1 MISSRNTTR
10 KFILL
15 ITCVLLFLIIGR
27 FFHIDERWCKSLLT
41 ETPLAVSGI
50 IFIVLY
56 VVLTSLIWL
65 GPKDFFRITAAL
77 IYGAYVSTLLVYI
90 SEVINAF
97 IFFTFSRKLGRGFV
111 ESRLRGK
118 MRHIDETTADT
129 SFWWIFA
136 MRLFI
141 VPFRFLDMGCG
152 LSKISFAKYFSI
164 VLIATPFRLFLFHPL
179 TKTDRFRGRLFLF
192 QYLLTLGFETVRNP
206 SKLAEHFLENPWVL
220 WMNFLYLVGAATVL
234 FFLRR
239 KKPSRQNLPTG

>member
-1 MISSRNTTR
+1 M
-10 KFILL
+10 K
-15 ITCVLLFLIIGR
+15 
-27 FFHIDERWCKSLLT
+27 
-41 ETPLAVSGI
+41 SGI
-50 IFIVLY
+50 IY
-56 VVLTSLIWL
+56 
-65 GPKDFFRITAAL
+65 GPYI
-77 IYGAYVSTLLVYI
+77 STLFVYI
-90 SEVINAF
+90 AEVINAF
-97 IFFTFSRKLGRGFV
+97 IFFQLSRKFGRGFV
-111 ESRLRGK
+111 ESKLQGK
-118 MRHIDETTADT
+118 MKNIDEKIATA

-164 VLIATPFRLFLFHPL
+164 VLIATPF
-179 TKTDRFRGRLFLF
+179 RLFLF

>member
-164 VLIATPFRLFLFHPL
+164 VLIATPFRLFLF
-179 TKTDRFRGRLFLF
+179 

>member
-1 MISSRNTTR
+1 MILPELSKMMISSRNTTR

-164 VLIATPFRLFLFHPL
+164 VLIATPFRLFLF
-179 TKTDRFRGRLFLF
+179 

>member
-1 MISSRNTTR
+1 MILPKMMISSRNTTR

-15 ITCVLLFLIIGR
+15 LTCVLLFLIIGR

-41 ETPLAVSGI
+41 ETPLVVSGI

-164 VLIATPFRLFLFHPL
+164 VLVATPF
-179 TKTDRFRGRLFLF
+179 RLFLF

-220 WMNFLYLVGAATVL
+220 WMNSLYLVGVVIVL
-234 FFLRR
+234 FLLRR

>member
-1 MISSRNTTR
+1 MILPELSKMMISSRNTTR

-129 SFWWIFA
+129 NFWWIFA

-164 VLIATPFRLFLFHPL
+164 VLIATPF
-179 TKTDRFRGRLFLF
+179 RLFLF

-234 FFLRR
+234 FVLRR
-239 KKPSRQNLPTG
+239 KKPARQNLPTG